1 MSEYTEQAEQFIAKH
16 ELEFRAVLIGNDC
29 PTFCKDAEE
38 NRDMDK
44 VTVFPRRTHIHG
56 KHYRCTF
63 SRKEKDHFAV
73 DFWNS
78 YADEQTN
85 WVVDQR
91 IQPWNYNQLPLV
103 LVNLAKAAGNK
114 HVKVQA
120 YDVLACI
127 TKSDPG
133 TFDDFCSEFGYD
145 TDSRK
150 AEQVYYAVVKE
161 WRNVQ
166 RFFTAD
172 ELTELQEIN

>member
-29 PTFCKDAEE
+29 PIFCKDAEE

-44 VTVFPRRTHIHG
+44 VNVYPRRTHLHG

-63 SRKEKDHFAV
+63 SRKEKSHFAV
-73 DFWNS
+73 DIWNS
-78 YADEQTN
+78 YADEEQNYFCTGGRN
-85 WVVDQR
+85 WPSLAVDYR
-91 IQPWNYNQLPLV
+91 MADKYKGKKP
-103 LVNLAKAAGNK
+103 
-114 HVKVQA
+114 VKVQA

-161 WRNVQ
+161 WRNVE
-166 RFFTAD
+166 RFFTTD